1 MLDCLKFVT
10 VSDTTRASSKVLFR
24 YDSIFQ
30 KHSKQAN
37 LDNGQIEFLLRR
49 PSQLISTTTN
59 FRQSNIQIRTTRFL
73 DKLFIRQLQ
82 TTLTSSPETS
92 IQPKILRNHLSN
104 SSSDTTHPF
113 TSQFTVP
120 IAVAVSWL
128 AMPLMGIPG
137 RVLTLLTKSLRL
149 LV

>member
-1 MLDCLKFVT
+1 MVAGSPL
-10 VSDTTRASSKVLFR
+10 SSL
-24 YDSIFQ
+24 
-30 KHSKQAN
+30 
-37 LDNGQIEFLLRR
+37 
-49 PSQLISTTTN
+49 
-59 FRQSNIQIRTTRFL
+59 
-73 DKLFIRQLQ
+73 
-82 TTLTSSPETS
+82 
-92 IQPKILRNHLSN
+92 
-104 SSSDTTHPF
+104 